1 MDGSRFGIKWL
12 DQSRLAD
19 LDFADDIAL
28 VESDMDKLNELT
40 RYNKLYVEGTKVGLK
55 ISIEKTKLM
64 QIG

>member
-40 RYNKLYVEGTKVGLK
+40 HKLYVEGTKVGLK

>member
-40 RYNKLYVEGTKVGLK
+40 HKLYV
-55 ISIEKTKLM
+55 
-64 QIG
+64 